1 MTDRLERE
9 PEIAAALERATGRPP
24 FDEVDWTRLH
34 ARIARDGAA
43 SLARRREAPTWWN
56 IAASWA
62 RPAIPL
68 ALAAGIALVL
78 LVRTQQD
85 AQASA
90 VDWREVD
97 PRSAMIGAVT
107 ADRPDADV
115 MRVMFGASRDAWV
128 MQEVFVVE

>member
-9 PEIAAALERATGRPP
+9 PEIAAVLERATRRPP

-34 ARIARDGAA
+34 ARIARDATA
-43 SLARRREAPTWWN
+43 TLARLRETPTWWN

-78 LVRTQQD
+78 LVASRQD
-85 AQASA
+85 SQPVAT
-90 VDWREVD
+90 DWREVD
-97 PRSAMIGAVT
+97 PRSAMLGALT
-107 ADRPDADV
+107 ADRPDTDV

-128 MQEVFVVE
+128 MQEVFVVR